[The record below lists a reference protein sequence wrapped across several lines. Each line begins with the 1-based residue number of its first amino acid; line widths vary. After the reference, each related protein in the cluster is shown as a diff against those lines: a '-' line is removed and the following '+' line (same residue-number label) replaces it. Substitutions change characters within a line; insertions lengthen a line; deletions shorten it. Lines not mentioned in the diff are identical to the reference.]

1 MNSSQG
7 AIHSNRGFEIRW
19 NASAKAYNA
28 WMTLIS
34 WKLSLG
40 ASEAHPL
47 NMYIRFSYRWGP
59 QKNIWA
65 ASCPYLHSGFYW
77 HFPEKEFHAN
87 TRLPT

>member
-7 AIHSNRGFEIRW
+7 AIHSNRGSESRS
-19 NASAKAYNA
+19 NANAKAYNA

-47 NMYIRFSYRWGP
+47 NMYIRFSYQGEP
-59 QKNIWA
+59 KENIWA
-65 ASCPYLHSGFYW
+65 ASSSYLHSGFY
-77 HFPEKEFHAN
+77 
-87 TRLPT
+87 